1 MMVKGG
7 QGHPAL
13 IEIGLEATSKKGGKH
28 DR

>member
-13 IEIGLEATSKKGGKH
+13 IEIGLEATSKKGGK
-28 DR
+28 R